1 MSRSREEVVRTNE
14 SFGAADIR
22 EFLNKGQYTR
32 LRQVIQEL
40 NDADIADYLEDMGEE
55 EIVKVFRILP
65 KDIAADVF
73 SCLEL
78 EFQQYV
84 ITSLSDKDAAHIIN
98 NMMSDDAKELMV
110 EEIFWAA
117 TTSRPRTA

>member
-84 ITSLSDKDAAHIIN
+84 IT
-98 NMMSDDAKELMV
+98 
-110 EEIFWAA
+110 
-117 TTSRPRTA
+117 

>member
-1 MSRSREEVVRTNE
+1 M
-14 SFGAADIR
+14 
-22 EFLNKGQYTR
+22 
-32 LRQVIQEL
+32 
-40 NDADIADYLEDMGEE
+40 
-55 EIVKVFRILP
+55 VFRILP

-98 NMMSDDAKELMV
+98 NMMSDDHRHGRELVLLEHSGNLFLVHQCVQGHHALMHHLPDHGIRIA
-110 EEIFWAA
+110 EEPIL
-117 TTSRPRTA
+117 

>member
-1 MSRSREEVVRTNE
+1 MKEKERDLTAAGQEGQAVMSRSREEVVRTNE

-65 KDIAADVF
+65 KDIGGCF
-73 SCLEL
+73 
-78 EFQQYV
+78 F
-84 ITSLSDKDAAHIIN
+84 LSGTGVSAVCHHVAFRQGCGPHHQ
-98 NMMSDDAKELMV
+98 
-110 EEIFWAA
+110 
-117 TTSRPRTA
+117 